1 MRKQFSFD
9 HWFSGS
15 RLALAL
21 CIGLLHTQASA
32 AQSSDLSRWLNRQLV
47 PQARDLLEQ
56 HPRFARRSVA
66 VVNAGEDALGDAVVT
81 VLYSQLAA
89 DSGIVLVAQTVEV
102 PSAATTSVDQLP
114 CRHNPSSE
122 LQLRVKTMTGRAS
135 GDRLTV
141 ELVDNLAQD
150 TGQARLW
157 QWTGGLSRTERR
169 RAGEPRAPL
178 PGNGSLE
185 SPWAAGDVESAARAL
200 SREIACGLRPSI
212 ATRLRLDWPQDLP
225 LPALFRDTV
234 NTSRHYLA
242 RYREIVIDHQ
252 QAADYVMGV
261 ELKPFR
267 DDTWQLWL
275 TGSPRIPM
283 RDAVQAVAYF
293 RVRDLQWPTGPG
305 DSPGPL
311 PTGEA
316 GDYLA
321 VEMLGAIQSERGRSR
336 ADLQVA
342 LRLVNR
348 AEWPIAYSLRL
359 SGGHFNHCVARPG
372 YYRHDR
378 YGLLSGTL
386 APGASEVRR
395 LVVEGLEHRP
405 YPWFGIP
412 SCAGSSDLDAL
423 ERYASQGHRVT
434 EYVRWDM

>member
-21 CIGLLHTQASA
+21 CIGLLHTQAPA
-32 AQSSDLSRWLNRQLV
+32 AQTSDLSRWLDRQLV
-47 PQARDLLEQ
+47 PQARDLLER
-56 HPRFARRSVA
+56 HPRFAGRSVA

-89 DSGIVLVAQTVEV
+89 ASGVVLVAQAVDV
-102 PSAATTSVDQLP
+102 PSAATGSVDELP
-114 CRHNPSSE
+114 CLHNPSSE
-122 LQLRVKTMTGRAS
+122 LQLRVKVTTGRTP

-141 ELVDNLAQD
+141 ELVDNLAHE
-150 TGQARLW
+150 TGQSRLW
-157 QWTGGLSRTERR
+157 QWTGGLSRAERR
-169 RAGEPRAPL
+169 RAAQPRVPL

-185 SPWAAGDVESAARAL
+185 SPWGTGDVEAAARAL
-200 SREIACGLRPSI
+200 SSEIACGLRPSI
-212 ATRLRLDWPQDLP
+212 ATRLRLEWPEQVF

-234 NTSRHYLA
+234 NTSRHFLGS
-242 RYREIVIDHQ
+242 YREIVLDGQ

-293 RVRDLQWPTGPG
+293 RVEDLQWPAGPG

-311 PTGEA
+311 PAGEA

-321 VEMLGAIQSERGRSR
+321 VEMLGATQSERGRSS
-336 ADLQVA
+336 ADLLVA

-359 SGGHFNHCVARPG
+359 SGGHFNHCIASPG

-378 YGLLSGTL
+378 YGHLAGTL